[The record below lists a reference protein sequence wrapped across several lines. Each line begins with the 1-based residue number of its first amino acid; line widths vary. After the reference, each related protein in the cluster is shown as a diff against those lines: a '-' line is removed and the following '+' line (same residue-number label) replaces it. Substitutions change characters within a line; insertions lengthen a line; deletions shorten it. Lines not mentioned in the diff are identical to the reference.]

1 MLCTQ
6 MVSPNCFKTR
16 SFGLS
21 WKGGKENVVHAS
33 NKRKCILSNWDRG
46 AYLFTTQFFSKSLE
60 HHPRSCPLSL
70 TKLFR
75 YVHGLTN
82 FTQGCI
88 AIAFSS
94 DVLFKK
100 HGRISSLIPLIH
112 LTSSSASSTLCS
124 LSGLRAY
131 SLPRPSSTTMNLGCA
146 SLARVPSR
154 SCVSFSITW
163 PSRWATREFH
173 STWSPTFSSSFSVGF
188 VSFDAIPEWLESL
201 VRVPIRLKQ
210 TKFGRYELSV
220 WLLSLT
226 LQSTFGD
233 RFLIHM
239 AMLEYV
245 HIHSIIYTHEVC
257 QEQTAS
263 HCNDP
268 FPMHV
273 NPRHRN
279 MSASFRKLLITRE
292 GRRLHITSS
301 SRIKIINWGAS

>member
-1 MLCTQ
+1 MQ
-6 MVSPNCFKTR
+6 MVSPISFKTR

-21 WKGGKENVVHAS
+21 SKEGKKTLYAQATRGNAS
-33 NKRKCILSNWDRG
+33 CAIEIEALIYSQHSSSQKVLSI
-46 AYLFTTQFFSKSLE
+46 TLE
-60 HHPRSCPLSL
+60 VALLTL

-88 AIAFSS
+88 AITFSS

-173 STWSPTFSSSFSVGF
+173 STWSPTFSYSFSVGF

-201 VRVPIRLKQ
+201 VRVPVRLKQ

-245 HIHSIIYTHEVC
+245 HIVNHLHSRSMPRADCISLQWSLSNACEPSTSKQVSKLSETTNYAGRYK
-257 QEQTAS
+257 TA
-263 HCNDP
+263 HNI
-268 FPMHV
+268 V
-273 NPRHRN
+273 
-279 MSASFRKLLITRE
+279 
-292 GRRLHITSS
+292 
-301 SRIKIINWGAS
+301 IKN